1 MRKVVATVA
10 LAILAVL
17 PLHGEDKVA
26 ERSLPA
32 VQALEDGTLK
42 LRCAKAALALD
53 RWSKRLKVQNW
64 DIELVCDE
72 YPQMPGAYGVTEMR
86 HAVRQAKIWINV
98 QTGRDP
104 EEIAIHELLHI
115 VMREASTSAVGE
127 EQAVWTLTGLLWKG
141 NE

>member
-1 MRKVVATVA
+1 MRKIAATVA

-26 ERSLPA
+26 ERFLPA
-32 VQALEDGTLK
+32 IQALEDGTLK
-42 LRCAKAALALD
+42 LRCTKAALAID

-64 DIELVCDE
+64 EIELVCAE
-72 YPQMPGAYGVTEMR
+72 YPQIPGAYGVTELR
-86 HAVRQAKIWINV
+86 HAVRHARIWINV

-127 EQAVWTLTGLLWKG
+127 EQAVWTLTALLWNRK
-141 NE
+141 E